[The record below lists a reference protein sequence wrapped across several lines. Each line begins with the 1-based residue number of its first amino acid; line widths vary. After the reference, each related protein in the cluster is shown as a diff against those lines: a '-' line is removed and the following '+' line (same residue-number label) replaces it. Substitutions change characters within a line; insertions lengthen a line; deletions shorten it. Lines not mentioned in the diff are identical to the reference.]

1 MNYTKSELSSFLSS
15 EMNLDLTIS
24 KNLVGLFFSLQ
35 SDALKNDK
43 NVKISSF
50 GSFLKYITPERTV
63 RNLSTMQEL
72 KLTNRSRIRFK
83 PSNLVK
89 KHMNA

>member
-1 MNYTKSELSSFLSS
+1 MNYTKLELSSILSK

-24 KNLVGLFFSLQ
+24 KKVVSSFFALQ
-35 SDALKNDK
+35 SDALKNNK

-50 GSFLKYITPERTV
+50 GSFLKYITPGRIV

-72 KLTNRSRIRFK
+72 KLTNRPRIKFK
-83 PSNLVK
+83 PSYLVK
-89 KHMNA
+89 KRLNG